1 MSDCFRRIGSVGRP
15 VVLEPEHARRG
26 HAAVLLPAAEV
37 VRILEDP
44 GGLTGGGRPTG
55 VQLRM
60 PSARVPQVAAAI
72 ATARIFLVKVPT
84 HAAEPVPTDPTEPT
98 TYDPPPTT
106 LTP

>member
-1 MSDCFRRIGSVGRP
+1 MAQGLRP
-15 VVLEPEHARRG
+15 GDRVQVLAAYTEGARRRD
-26 HAAVLLPAAEV
+26 ATVLLSAAEV
-37 VRILEDP
+37 VRVLEDP

-60 PSARVPQVAAAI
+60 PSASVPQVASAI

-84 HAAEPVPTDPTEPT
+84 QTATPPPTDVTEPPT
-98 TYDPPPTT
+98 DDAPPTT